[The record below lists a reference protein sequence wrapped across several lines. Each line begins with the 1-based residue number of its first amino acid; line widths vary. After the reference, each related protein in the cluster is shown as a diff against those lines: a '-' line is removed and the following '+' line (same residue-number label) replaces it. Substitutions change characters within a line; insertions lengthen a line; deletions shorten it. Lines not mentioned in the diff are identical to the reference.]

1 MTRKSAIRTLAALA
15 TAGVLAAG
23 TGAALAATN
32 SPNKVWGGMMGG
44 TGNTSMMGTVADY
57 LGLTSSELLTRLR
70 GGSSLI
76 EVAASQGKSVS
87 GLKDVM
93 LQAMK
98 EYLDGTSLTAA
109 QKSSMISHMRGSLM
123 AMLNAQHSPSSG
135 NSGFRGMMSSNWGN
149 SY

>member
-1 MTRKSAIRTLAALA
+1 
-15 TAGVLAAG
+15 
-23 TGAALAATN
+23 
-32 SPNKVWGGMMGG
+32 
-44 TGNTSMMGTVADY
+44 
-57 LGLTSSELLTRLR
+57 
-70 GGSSLI
+70 
-76 EVAASQGKSVS
+76 
-87 GLKDVM
+87 M